1 MGRLFRWEAIEMATV
16 INKLVIEADPKKP
29 VEEIGNIITAF
40 LQMWPGSETLILQG
54 VRKAIDEALPQ
65 FEAAKS
71 NLSLSP
77 DPAPATEQNRPP
89 NRQERRQQ
97 HKRR

>member
-1 MGRLFRWEAIEMATV
+1 LATV
-16 INKLVIEADPKKP
+16 INKLVIEADPKQP

-40 LQMWPGSETLILQG
+40 LQVWPGSEVLILQG
-54 VRKAIDEALPQ
+54 VRTEIDKAITRLESS
-65 FEAAKS
+65 KS

-77 DPAPATEQNRPP
+77 DPAPATEQNPP

-97 HKRR
+97 NRNSHKR

>member
-1 MGRLFRWEAIEMATV
+1 LATV

-40 LQMWPGSETLILQG
+40 LQMWPGSEVLILQG
-54 VRKAIDEALPQ
+54 VRAEIDKAITR
-65 FEAAKS
+65 FESAQT
-71 NLSLSP
+71 NRSLSP
-77 DPAPATEQNRPP
+77 DPAPATEQHRQP

-97 HKRR
+97 NRNSHKR